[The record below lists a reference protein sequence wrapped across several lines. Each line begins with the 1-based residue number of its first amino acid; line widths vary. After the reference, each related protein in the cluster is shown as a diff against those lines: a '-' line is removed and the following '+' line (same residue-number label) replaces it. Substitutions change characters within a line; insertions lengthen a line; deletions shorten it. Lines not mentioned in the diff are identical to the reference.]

1 MLQFKLKDGPLTV
14 ARFDGDS
21 GGYRLGFGEGK
32 TVPGPFTREFYTYL
46 EVNDWPHWEEQIV
59 RGPSI
64 HHCSCV
70 YGHCADI
77 LEEATR
83 FLPGSVA
90 ERFGHR

>member
-1 MLQFKLKDGPLTV
+1 
-14 ARFDGDS
+14 
-21 GGYRLGFGEGK
+21 
-32 TVPGPFTREFYTYL
+32 
-46 EVNDWPHWEEQIV
+46 VNDWPLWEEQIV
-59 RGPSI
+59 RGPYI

-83 FLPGSVA
+83 FLPGLVA